1 MYIDDNL
8 YDRLTGFTYTN
19 PHDDVYLQELQRP
32 LHNTTNFAKSV
43 PEQTPARKREKKKKK
58 KQISVTKAT
67 ARPTSHRRASHLF
80 DSVSAA
86 RLAPSE
92 QIPINHRR
100 HGHCRPCAHTSGPNR
115 TGSIFRPKITSH
127 TTQPGIYLPRSRHRW
142 HGRGGQS
149 ANKQSRDDENSSRR
163 LDFGVLCPSEWTIPL
178 PALGIGGVRSNLV

>member
-1 MYIDDNL
+1 MTASL
-8 YDRLTGFTYTN
+8 ASLTPTPTTTFTSRNCNAHYT
-19 PHDDVYLQELQRP
+19 RP
-32 LHNTTNFAKSV
+32 QHHQFCKIG
-43 PEQTPARKREKKKKK
+43 ARIHASREKGDWKKKKEK
-58 KQISVTKAT
+58 FSVTKAT
-67 ARPTSHRRASHLF
+67 ARPTSHRRPSHLF

-115 TGSIFRPKITSH
+115 TGSIFRPKNRSH

-149 ANKQSRDDENSSRR
+149 AKKKSRDEENSSRR
-163 LDFGVLCPSEWTIPL
+163 LDFGVARPCCAPPSRQFPCQRW
-178 PALGIGGVRSNLV
+178 A